1 MPKPSPARTVYLQ
14 KALTSAIA
22 AAKSAGALMVSNRL
36 RTKKVN
42 ATTQHD
48 IKLDL
53 DVRCQRVIHRTLLQR
68 HPSIPVLGEEESDE
82 QGREGELPRRH
93 ARRACDDEFEPS

>member
-1 MPKPSPARTVYLQ
+1 MPKLSKTQPVPLQ
-14 KALTSAIA
+14 KVLQSAVA
-22 AAKSAGALMVSNRL
+22 AAKSAGALMVSHRL

-53 DVRCQRVIHRTLLQR
+53 DVRCQRLIHRLLRER
-68 HPSIPVLGEEESDE
+68 HPSIPVLGE
-82 QGREGELPRRH
+82 
-93 ARRACDDEFEPS
+93 